1 MRVCPPCIV
10 CILLTEALLFNTH
23 CCPLCPLQATGF
35 PGKMLPK
42 TAGGSLLD
50 AQSQLDCEITG
61 DCDDIAAAA
70 AIR

>member
-1 MRVCPPCIV
+1 MRCSPN
-10 CILLTEALLFNTH
+10 ALLPNQ
-23 CCPLCPLQATGF
+23 QATGF

-50 AQSQLDCEITG
+50 EQSQSDCEITG
-61 DCDDIAAAA
+61 DCDDIEAAA

>member
-1 MRVCPPCIV
+1 M
-10 CILLTEALLFNTH
+10 LTKNSCTFAFSNAGHT
-23 CCPLCPLQATGF
+23 QATGF

-50 AQSQLDCEITG
+50 EQSQKDCEITG
-61 DCDDIAAAA
+61 DCEDIEAAA

>member
-1 MRVCPPCIV
+1 V
-10 CILLTEALLFNTH
+10 
-23 CCPLCPLQATGF
+23 LCVVSVQATGF

-50 AQSQLDCEITG
+50 EQSQLDCEITG
-61 DCDDIAAAA
+61 DCDDIVAAA